1 MAAHRSGTIASI
13 VRNRLA
19 RQSAAVIAVVM
30 AYLVR
35 LALAQYS
42 ITLPTYIT
50 FYPVVI
56 LATLLD
62 GMSAGILATAL
73 SAFIVDFFM
82 LTPVGK
88 LAIHSTSDIVAMA
101 IFCFSGV
108 SISLVTEMYH
118 RSRKKLAAI
127 QIEAAVLTE
136 RRKVKEARELAELVH
151 AERQRFLEVL
161 ETLPTMIS
169 LLTPDHR
176 IAFANRSFRDKFG
189 KSLDKRC
196 YEARFGRTSP
206 CDFCESYT
214 VLESGQPH
222 HWEMLFEDGS
232 LVDAYDFPFTDLDG
246 SSLIL
251 KMDIDI
257 TARRHA
263 ETELKKHREDL
274 EELVAERTQQLQTAN
289 TQLETDIRERERA
302 ENLLV

>member
-1 MAAHRSGTIASI
+1 
-13 VRNRLA
+13 
-19 RQSAAVIAVVM
+19 VIAVVM